1 MVFPTSR
8 TGCSRVP
15 RPSATLTAQYCYLA
29 DPVRLACLIHAT
41 SVRSEPE
48 SNSQKKNL
56 FKLLKPLAGFRASQQ
71 AYLFI
76 VFRVPSEGSHLG
88 NRGIAFFSTVHFSKI
103 NRRAPFGVALSGA
116 TGE

>member
-1 MVFPTSR
+1 M
-8 TGCSRVP
+8 
-15 RPSATLTAQYCYLA
+15 

-56 FKLLKPLAGFRASQQ
+56 SKFLKPLAGFRASQQ

-76 VFRVPSEGSHLG
+76 VFRVPSEGSLTG
-88 NRGIAFFSTVHFSKI
+88 SRGIAFFSTVRFSKI
-103 NRRAPFGVALSGA
+103 DRRVAPGVALSGA

>member
-1 MVFPTSR
+1 M
-8 TGCSRVP
+8 
-15 RPSATLTAQYCYLA
+15 

-56 FKLLKPLAGFRASQQ
+56 FKLLKLLTEFRASQQ
-71 AYLFI
+71 AYLII
-76 VFRVPSEGSHLG
+76 VFRVPSEGSPFYE
-88 NRGIAFFSTVHFSKI
+88 NRGIAFFSTIHFSKI